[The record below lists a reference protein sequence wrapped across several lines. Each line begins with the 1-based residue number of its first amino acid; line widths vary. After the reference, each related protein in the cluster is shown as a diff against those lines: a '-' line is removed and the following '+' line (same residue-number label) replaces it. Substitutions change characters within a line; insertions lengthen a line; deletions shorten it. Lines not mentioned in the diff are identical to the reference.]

1 MEELNVVVEQTPGV
15 IKCNLSEIK
24 EALKLQMTAYTS
36 LEITEDKIK
45 IAKSDLATLRKIR
58 TAVDDRRKEIKKAF
72 SEPYD
77 VFEQE
82 VKEVLAV
89 IDEPIGMIDKKL
101 KEFDAARAAEKLN
114 HVKELYSEN
123 IGELE
128 EYLPFDKIFNKKW
141 LNATVNDKEIVYDI
155 SEHKTKVM
163 SDLDILHGLGSE
175 IEEEIIKVYK
185 NTGND
190 LAMAIKRNSSY
201 MEDKARVKAMEEEK
215 AKAKAAEE
223 ARVETPAA
231 VEIPKEELKPAAET
245 MGALNEVV
253 ELTKTVKFIVSK
265 SDAEDVENLLNL
277 SGISFRKVEEG

>member
-24 EALKLQMTAYTS
+24 EALKVQMTAYTS

-45 IAKSDLATLRKIR
+45 VAKSDLATLRKIR

-72 SEPYD
+72 TEPYD
-77 VFEQE
+77 IFEQE

-114 HVKELYSEN
+114 HVKELYAEN
-123 IGELE
+123 IGEYE

-141 LNATVNDKEIVYDI
+141 LNATATDKDVIYDI
-155 SEHKTKVM
+155 SERKTKVM
-163 SDLDILHGLGSE
+163 SDLDVIHALGSE

-185 NTGND
+185 NNGND

-201 MEDKARVKAMEEEK
+201 MEDKARVKAKAEEE
-215 AKAKAAEE
+215 AKAKVEAA
-223 ARVETPAA
+223 APA
-231 VEIPKEELKPAAET
+231 PKEEPKPAPEA
-245 MGALNEVV
+245 MGTLNEVV

-265 SDAEDVENLLNL
+265 SDEEDVENLLNL
-277 SGISFRKVEEG
+277 SGISFRKVEEV